1 MPTPKP
7 HGGVFSVEASAFDD
21 SSLCQ
26 IEVKLVSTASLW
38 IFKIEDFSHTVSF
51 VSSFLVFEPEHYW
64 CSLWLK
70 ITYLITRIQFK
81 AGWVKGCCEG
91 FVECLSLCHSVWWHV
106 CHHCPVLFPF
116 LTAPQCVGARPP
128 LLSRQGGSKPV
139 LEWPWLS
146 DVSARERAQVVG
158 VLELTLVLLGDKSD
172 HFSLL
177 LALSCCSVDS

>member
-1 MPTPKP
+1 MPTPRP

-91 FVECLSLCHSVWWHV
+91 FVEWSVSLSLSVVACLSSLPCALPFSDSSPMCWGQI
-106 CHHCPVLFPF
+106 CLYCPGRVAANRCWSGPGCLMSQPEKE
-116 LTAPQCVGARPP
+116 PR
-128 LLSRQGGSKPV
+128 
-139 LEWPWLS
+139 W
-146 DVSARERAQVVG
+146 
-158 VLELTLVLLGDKSD
+158 
-172 HFSLL
+172 
-177 LALSCCSVDS
+177 